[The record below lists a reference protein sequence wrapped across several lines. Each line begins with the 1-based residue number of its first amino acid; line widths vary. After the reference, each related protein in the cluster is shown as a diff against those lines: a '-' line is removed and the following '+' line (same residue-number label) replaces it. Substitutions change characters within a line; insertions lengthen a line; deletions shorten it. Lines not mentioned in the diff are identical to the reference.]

1 MIDTSSE
8 MSAATAG
15 IIVNAGTRNYL
26 VLIGYGLIEAA
37 PAYLMRH
44 LGGARYAIVADEF
57 VAHLAKTLEE
67 GLAKQGLL
75 LGPTCFVPSGEGSKS
90 FARLESVCGA
100 LLDLGLE
107 RSHAV
112 IALGGGVIGD
122 LAGFAAAIV
131 KRGVRVVQI
140 PTTLLAQVDSS
151 VGGKTGINARQGKN
165 LIGAFHQPSLVL
177 ADLASLKTLPPREFR
192 AGYAE
197 VMKYG
202 ALGDASFFQWLEENW
217 ERVFAQEEE
226 ALTRVVEVSCTMK
239 ANIVARD
246 EFETGDRALLNLGH
260 TFGHAI
266 EAWAGYSGKVL
277 HGEAVALGTVLA
289 AQFSH
294 RQGLCDETVPQRLEA
309 HLANCG
315 FATSLIGTSEGNAA
329 SLKSQTGSV
338 PTVQELLH
346 FMEQDKKV
354 RNGQMTFILLRAM
367 GQAFVARNV
376 SRQEIGAFL
385 EEQLSAGAA

>member
-1 MIDTSSE
+1 M
-8 MSAATAG
+8 
-15 IIVNAGTRNYL
+15 
-26 VLIGYGLIEAA
+26 
-37 PAYLMRH
+37 
-44 LGGARYAIVADEF
+44 
-57 VAHLAKTLEE
+57 
-67 GLAKQGLL
+67 
-75 LGPTCFVPSGEGSKS
+75 PSGEGSKS
-90 FARLESVCGA
+90 FARLESVCTA

-112 IALGGGVIGD
+112 IALGGGVVGD

-140 PTTLLAQVDSS
+140 PTTLLAQVNSS

-177 ADLASLKTLPPREFR
+177 ADLTSLKTLPPREFR

-202 ALGDASFFQWLEENW
+202 ALGDAAFFQWLEENW

-226 ALTRVVEVSCTMK
+226 ALTRVVEMSCTMK

-294 RQGLCDETVPQRLEA
+294 RQGLCDKSVPQRLGA

-315 FATSLIGTSEGNAA
+315 FATSLTGTGEGNAA
-329 SLKSQTGSV
+329 SLRSQTGAV

-385 EEQLSAGAA
+385 EEQLSDGSSSS

>member
-1 MIDTSSE
+1 VSLGVRSYPI
-8 MSAATAG
+8 
-15 IIVNAGTRNYL
+15 
-26 VLIGYGLIEAA
+26 LIGKGLIEAA
-37 PAYLMRH
+37 PQHLLQH
-44 LGGARYAIVADEF
+44 LGGARFAIVADEA
-57 VAHLAKTLEE
+57 VGALAETLGT
-67 GLAKQGLL
+67 GLAKHGLL
-75 LGPTCFVPSGEGSKS
+75 LGPTCFVPSGESSKS
-90 FARLESVCGA
+90 FARLQSVCSA

-107 RSHAV
+107 RNHAV

-122 LAGFAAAIV
+122 LAGFAAAIL
-131 KRGVRVVQI
+131 KRGVRLVQI

-151 VGGKTGINARQGKN
+151 VGGKTGINAGQGKN

-177 ADLASLKTLPPREFR
+177 ADLSSLKTLPPREFR

-197 VMKYG
+197 IVKYG
-202 ALGDASFFQWLEENW
+202 ALGDAAFFDWLEKNW

-226 ALTRVVEVSCTMK
+226 ALTHAVEVSCRMK
-239 ANIVARD
+239 ADIVARD

-260 TFGHAI
+260 TFGHAV

-277 HGEAVALGTVLA
+277 HGEAVALGMMLA

-294 RQGLCDETVPQRLEA
+294 RQGLCDKSVPERLGA

-315 FATSLIGTSEGNAA
+315 FATSFTASGEGNAA
-329 SLKSQTGSV
+329 NLRSQIGAL
-338 PTVQELLH
+338 PTVRELLH

-354 RNGQMTFILLRAM
+354 RDGQMTFILLRSI

-376 SRQEIGAFL
+376 DRGQIASFL
-385 EEQLSAGAA
+385 EGQLT